1 MQVDELTA
9 QERNYLDKIFEALT
23 IVSEGDYVF
32 VYDFTHKIVRFS
44 RNFTAFCGMDSEYV
58 SDPAALVSKFVHRDD
73 VSLFTSYIQRIEK
86 GNVSDSRLIVRF
98 LWNRERYVPCT
109 VKAAVLSHD
118 GDPALNGNAPEYVVG
133 SINNH
138 GIQPLMDPVTELK
151 NQYALFE
158 DLSLLLKE
166 KKPRTV
172 MMLGL
177 ANFSHYNNDGG
188 YSFGNKVLTV
198 MGRALVE
205 WAGNDNSRVYRLDGP
220 RFAIISKLSDE
231 RVLEE
236 FQLLRKQLKDQLSVE
251 SHILQVSLSCGIL
264 EIEDFKITVPT
275 IYACLNF
282 AYSRS
287 KYDQQGNG
295 YIFRDRM
302 GDGARL
308 SMQKLS
314 AIRSCVADHCKGFML
329 YYQPVVSARTE
340 KISGAEALIRWGS
353 AEFGLVPPVEFIP
366 VLEEDSIFPELGRW
380 IFKKALTDV
389 LPIVKV
395 CPDFVINVNASYAQF
410 LAGDFVSS
418 LHEILKETGFP
429 PQNLCIEV
437 TERCRLLDL
446 SLLKSIMVQLKTLGV
461 RFALDDFGTG
471 FSSLNILKALPFD
484 TIKIDRDTVRNV
496 VDDKK
501 DMAAVHCITDLASVF
516 GTDVC
521 IEGIEKRRMKEL
533 LQADQVT
540 SFQGYYYSKPVP
552 LPEFQEIWQR
562 Q

>member
-1 MQVDELTA
+1 
-9 QERNYLDKIFEALT
+9 
-23 IVSEGDYVF
+23 
-32 VYDFTHKIVRFS
+32 
-44 RNFTAFCGMDSEYV
+44 
-58 SDPAALVSKFVHRDD
+58 
-73 VSLFTSYIQRIEK
+73 
-86 GNVSDSRLIVRF
+86 
-98 LWNRERYVPCT
+98 
-109 VKAAVLSHD
+109 
-118 GDPALNGNAPEYVVG
+118 
-133 SINNH
+133 
-138 GIQPLMDPVTELK
+138 
-151 NQYALFE
+151 
-158 DLSLLLKE
+158 
-166 KKPRTV
+166 
-172 MMLGL
+172 
-177 ANFSHYNNDGG
+177 
-188 YSFGNKVLTV
+188 
-198 MGRALVE
+198 
-205 WAGNDNSRVYRLDGP
+205 
-220 RFAIISKLSDE
+220 
-231 RVLEE
+231 
-236 FQLLRKQLKDQLSVE
+236 
-251 SHILQVSLSCGIL
+251 
-264 EIEDFKITVPT
+264 
-275 IYACLNF
+275 
-282 AYSRS
+282 
-287 KYDQQGNG
+287 
-295 YIFRDRM
+295 
-302 GDGARL
+302 
-308 SMQKLS
+308 
-314 AIRSCVADHCKGFML
+314 ML

-521 IEGIEKRRMKEL
+521 IEGIENRRMKEL